1 MKRKKVIYFLS
12 LFLFICFFSN
22 LTTYAFA
29 SIDIPTTDDFN
40 TNTMSII
47 PDDILSEKFMLKT
60 TPIGSEWHYRTDHGE
75 NLFLVLNNT
84 KKNKS
89 ITNRISFRG
98 AYSESDLFS
107 ICDETIYFEISFLI
121 YKNTIIQKVWDSK
134 SNSFI
139 TSLIQSTED
148 FSPKKIS
155 LNVNKKITTFS
166 LEYILVPD
174 ESVYKKM
181 ITDEICK
188 NYMLGEKILFSKQN
202 DISMDW
208 YRGIDNLEDEYYSN
222 GAHHTILMML
232 DWLYSNNQT
241 FKHRPIYM
249 FGENDMLTDESIKDA
264 ISVYSEY
271 SVYTPENVTQEL
283 LTHNLN
289 KGYILI
295 LKLNPEDIAHQ
306 TNLKS
311 HKGIYYYGPN
321 HYIIIKGFAQID
333 NSLYFTSYDPFS
345 LYSQFE
351 DGSYKGKDRFY
362 EASDIIE
369 TINNTGTDVYL
380 IKQPKIYQKKE
391 SK

>member
-1 MKRKKVIYFLS
+1 MNKKRIIYFLFV
-12 LFLFICFFSN
+12 FLFICFFKDLQIHS
-22 LTTYAFA
+22 YAEISDSA
-29 SIDIPTTDDFN
+29 VADSSRN
-40 TNTMSII
+40 TSSTI
-47 PDDILSEKFMLKT
+47 PDDILSKKFMLQT
-60 TPIGSEWHYRTDHGE
+60 TPIGSEWHYTNDHGS
-75 NLFLVLNNT
+75 NLFLVLNNIE
-84 KKNKS
+84 KNK
-89 ITNRISFRG
+89 NMVNQISFRG
-98 AYSESDLFS
+98 TYSKGELFS
-107 ICDETIYFEISFLI
+107 IYDETSYFEITFLI
-121 YKNTIIQKVWDSK
+121 YKNIIVQLVWSSK
-134 SNSFI
+134 SNLFDI
-139 TSLIQSTED
+139 SLIESTED

-369 TINNTGTDVYL
+369 TINNTGTDVYV
-380 IKQPKIYQKKE
+380 IKEPKTY
-391 SK
+391 